1 VKDKKVAVL
10 GSGQQAIHV
19 ADNLLHFEP
28 ESLTI
33 ITGGKELL
41 DRGLEQEP
49 SRLKELKERLESGGI
64 DVVEDEILEVFGVEE
79 RVFGVRLS
87 GGKELSFDRAFSA
100 LGFYKM
106 NNELAVQLGGALDGE
121 GYILVDGDC
130 RVLDEVGKSISGLYA
145 VGDINFNW
153 NQVVVGFGDAERAL
167 IHAFNEYL

>member
-1 VKDKKVAVL
+1 
-10 GSGQQAIHV
+10 
-19 ADNLLHFEP
+19 
-28 ESLTI
+28 
-33 ITGGKELL
+33 
-41 DRGLEQEP
+41 
-49 SRLKELKERLESGGI
+49 ELKERLESGGI
-64 DVVEDEILEVFGVEE
+64 DFVEEEILEVFGVEE

-100 LGFYKM
+100 LGFHKM
-106 NNELAVQLGGALDGE
+106 NNELAVQLGGALDEE

-130 RVLDEVGKSISGLYA
+130 RVLDEVGNSISGLYA